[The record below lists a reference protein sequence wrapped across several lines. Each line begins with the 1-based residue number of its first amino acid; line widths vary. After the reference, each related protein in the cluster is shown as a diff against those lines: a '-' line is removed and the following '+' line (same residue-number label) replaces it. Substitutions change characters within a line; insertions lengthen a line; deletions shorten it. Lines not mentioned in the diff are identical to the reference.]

1 MKLQTLLKQS
11 NSHLDSTNSKFVSCC
26 LEITKQTNK
35 QKLRQINTINSSKRI
50 GNLFLCSWDLW
61 FKHYKNETKI
71 TKVSERQEDIEK
83 GLN

>member
-1 MKLQTLLKQS
+1 MRKCTGMQTKGFLLRITQSAMKLQTLLKQS

-50 GNLFLCSWDLW
+50 GNLFLCS
-61 FKHYKNETKI
+61 
-71 TKVSERQEDIEK
+71 
-83 GLN
+83 